1 LPGTERARSRRRPRS
16 AAAVLLCGLLAVGL
30 AVPAV
35 AKKSKS
41 KSPATT
47 QSATVPIA
55 SGATAT
61 TSASCKGKSHV
72 TGGGFAVSPPFT
84 PPSGGLR
91 SWTPASNPA
100 GKKSWAASGSAFG
113 NPSGTGTFTAFARCE
128 RNSLGRIAVS
138 ASTSVTLSPGE
149 FRSIALVCPSNS
161 HVLSGGYA
169 GDGPTDLNHP
179 SSNGWRLDILQSQR
193 TSARE
198 WTITA
203 FDRGSTPPPSAPA
216 SLTGF
221 VICELNSKG
230 LKVSEKSAA
239 TPLASGARATADPSC
254 PKGRHVVSAGFV
266 ISPLPSGVGSVVPVV
281 SLDEFRPTSGRNWH
295 VGLHPWTTAVL
306 PAGES
311 LQAFAYCKKD
321 PK

>member
-1 LPGTERARSRRRPRS
+1 LPGTERDRSSHRIWLTP
-16 AAAVLLCGLLAVGL
+16 AIALCLVLAVGL
-30 AVPAV
+30 ASPAV

-41 KSPATT
+41 AATT
-47 QSATVPIA
+47 RSVTVPIA
-55 SGATAT
+55 SGATVT
-61 TSASCKGKSHV
+61 TSASCAGKTHM

-84 PPSGGLR
+84 PPSTGLR
-91 SWTPASNPA
+91 SWTTTSNPV
-100 GKKSWAASGSAFG
+100 GKKTWTASGSAFN
-113 NPSGTGTFTAFARCE
+113 NPGGSGSFTAFARCE
-128 RNSLGRIAVS
+128 ANSLGRIAIT
-138 ASTSVTLSPGE
+138 ASSSVTLSPGE
-149 FRSIALVCPSNS
+149 FRSLAFVCPGNS
-161 HVLSGGYA
+161 HVISGGYA

-203 FDRGSTPPPSAPA
+203 FDRGNSPPPSASA

-221 VICELNSKG
+221 VVCELNAKG
-230 LKVSEKSAA
+230 VKVSEKSAA
-239 TPLASGARATADPSC
+239 APLTTGARATADPSC

-266 ISPLPSGVGSVVPVV
+266 ISPLPSGVGAVVPVI
-281 SLDEFRPTSGRNWH
+281 SLDEFKPTSNRGWH
-295 VGLHPWTTAVL
+295 VGLHPWTSAVL

-321 PK
+321 PQ

>member
-1 LPGTERARSRRRPRS
+1 LPGTERARSRRLVRS
-16 AAAVLLCGLLAVGL
+16 VAAVALCGLLAIGL
-30 AVPAV
+30 GAPAF
-35 AKKSKS
+35 AKKSKG
-41 KSPATT
+41 KAAANT

-55 SGATAT
+55 SGSTAT

-84 PPSGGLR
+84 PPSSGLR
-91 SWTPASNPA
+91 SWTTTSNPS
-100 GKKSWAASGSAFG
+100 GKKTWSASGSAFS
-113 NPSGTGTFTAFARCE
+113 NPSGSGSFTAFARCE
-128 RNSLGRIAVS
+128 RNSLGRIAVT

-149 FRSIALVCPSNS
+149 FRSIAFVCPSNS

-203 FDRGSTPPPSAPA
+203 FDRGNTPPPSAPA

-221 VICELNSKG
+221 VVCELNSKG

-239 TPLASGARATADPSC
+239 APLAAGARATADPSC

-266 ISPLPSGVGSVVPVV
+266 ISPLPSGVGAVVPVV
-281 SLDEFRPTSGRNWH
+281 SLDEFNPTGGRGWH
-295 VGLHPWTTAVL
+295 VGLHPWTSAVL

-311 LQAFAYCKKD
+311 LQAVAYCKKD
-321 PK
+321 PR